1 VDTWSAVLHEV
12 DSGIYY
18 NALSDRAYLVFLETL
33 PTNMS
38 TPNLTIRTRQPTD
51 LPSCASLLAR
61 VYEKDRYPV
70 QGVSHAI
77 EFLSSPSTLA
87 AWVAVQPPAD
97 EDDTTQEAKVLGHVA
112 LTSPSTSD
120 PAVALWYSQNRP
132 EPIAVM
138 ERLFVDPEA
147 RGQRLAERLMRAVS
161 EEAERRGM
169 KAVLFTLIKDVGA
182 MRLYERV
189 GWQEFGRSV
198 YAYQDHEGRA
208 TEMEAVC
215 YVAPGGV

>member
-1 VDTWSAVLHEV
+1 VVL
-12 DSGIYY
+12 
-18 NALSDRAYLVFLETL
+18 
-33 PTNMS
+33 
-38 TPNLTIRTRQPTD
+38 
-51 LPSCASLLAR
+51 
-61 VYEKDRYPV
+61 
-70 QGVSHAI
+70 
-77 EFLSSPSTLA
+77 
-87 AWVAVQPPAD
+87 
-97 EDDTTQEAKVLGHVA
+97 
-112 LTSPSTSD
+112 
-120 PAVALWYSQNRP
+120 
-132 EPIAVM
+132 

-161 EEAERRGM
+161 EEAEKRGM

-198 YAYQDHEGRA
+198 YAYQDPEGKD

>member
-1 VDTWSAVLHEV
+1 
-12 DSGIYY
+12 
-18 NALSDRAYLVFLETL
+18 
-33 PTNMS
+33 MS
-38 TPNLTIRTRQPTD
+38 TSNITIRTRQSTD

-97 EDDTTQEAKVLGHVA
+97 KDDTTQEEARILGHVA

-120 PAVALWYSQNRP
+120 PAVALWYSQNRS
-132 EPIAVM
+132 EPIAVL

-161 EEAERRGM
+161 EEAEKRGM

-198 YAYQDHEGRA
+198 YAYQDHEGKD

-215 YVAPGGV
+215 YVAPSSV

>member
-1 VDTWSAVLHEV
+1 
-12 DSGIYY
+12 
-18 NALSDRAYLVFLETL
+18 
-33 PTNMS
+33 MS
-38 TPNLTIRTRQPTD
+38 SIRTRQPTD

-70 QGVSHAI
+70 QGVSRAI

-87 AWVAVQPPAD
+87 AWVAVQPSAVG
-97 EDDTTQEAKVLGHVA
+97 DDATTQEPRILGHVA

-132 EPIAVM
+132 EPIAVL

-147 RGQRLAERLMRAVS
+147 RGQGLAEKLMRAVS
-161 EEAERRGM
+161 EEAAKRGV
-169 KAVLFTLIKDVGA
+169 KAVLFTLIKDAGA
-182 MRLYERV
+182 MKLYERV
-189 GWQEFGRSV
+189 GWREFGRSM
-198 YAYQDHEGRA
+198 YAYEDHEGRE

-215 YVAPGGV
+215 YVAPGGDE

>member
-97 EDDTTQEAKVLGHVA
+97 EDDT
-112 LTSPSTSD
+112 
-120 PAVALWYSQNRP
+120 QNRP
-132 EPIAVM
+132 EPIAVL